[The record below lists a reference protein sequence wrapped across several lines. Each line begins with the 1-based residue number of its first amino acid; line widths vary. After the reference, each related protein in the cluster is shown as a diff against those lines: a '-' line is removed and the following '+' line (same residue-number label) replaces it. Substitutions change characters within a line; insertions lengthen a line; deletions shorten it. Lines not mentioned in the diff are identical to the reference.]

1 MADKMNN
8 INTPGGD
15 IQVPAWA
22 SEETMNRVVAY
33 MSAQNKTDRDL
44 NKIMAKVGGNINELQ
59 RELSGLLTTVAA
71 DNTQDQQQEAAS
83 EKFSEQLVKNSAG
96 LMKTAGFFGN
106 TEKPLTAIVNA
117 GAALTKG
124 AKDSSGGLK
133 MFKGMMN
140 SSNLYMNALGTAG
153 NVAIDGLL
161 AYAGWNAGKIE
172 QFADAQSKIIDAGVV
187 FNGGAEAFDELR
199 KRTLSTGVTYTSL
212 IDNIHSFGD
221 GMLGL
226 GGTMSEGV
234 NNFSKF
240 YAALDEQVENFGDLG
255 LSSKDMMSQYGEFL
269 TYARRTGMV
278 NSNLNNS
285 AENVNQSF
293 IDLQIEAGAVAS
305 LTSLTKAEAMRRSL
319 QSFDEFGEAALIS
332 MEKQGLTGAAEVTR
346 QLIKDIGKMAPD
358 DEHMKLILDAIQ
370 QEAFEKSEN
379 LGAFDIS
386 GRLQEGLKG
395 AETAIEN
402 VYPGFIENI
411 ENMMRSGDMSSNEVT
426 DYIFGALNS
435 ADLEKYST
443 FNAAGN
449 TVAGQ
454 TQTIQANAIK
464 HIRVF
469 GNLAKPGALAEEK
482 TKLKTNLKAAGKVT
496 MEMNHMTRRFLE
508 VQETFTMD
516 METVAGMFNGV
527 YELFG
532 KSSKKLT
539 SLAALKEQETNDFGG
554 IGADINDATVA
565 ITGGVGV
572 TPEYDATSIAIDLEK
587 DNEKTKNAKIAN
599 QSVETL
605 TAADLEG
612 FTQLYN
618 KENTLQKLN
627 SLAPQARMRM
637 LGVIKDFDAKYAG
650 TETKMSV
657 TSGMKYNT
665 DANAPETWETSGN
678 QANILLIEGDEI
690 ITNDETGIYS
700 NDLGKILTN
709 NNMTNESGQGS
720 GVATVVESKTSN
732 YNTFKAGDTS
742 GQVTEREIPQ
752 MKQGGPVDSGQPY
765 VVGDQ
770 MGLDTAELFVPS
782 SRGTILSNTE
792 IMQALMPEMTKKMNG
807 SKAMQ
812 HATGMSSPIQAKLLE
827 LIGKNL
833 TNPEI
838 SSKINNSQE
847 LTEIIN
853 SKRHTIEALIA
864 LRTIVKRL
872 NNKYKLDIDID
883 MMNSR

>member
-1 MADKMNN
+1 MNN

-124 AKDSSGGLK
+124 AKDSSGGLT

-187 FNGGAEAFDELR
+187 FNGGAAAFDELR
-199 KRTLSTGVTYTSL
+199 KRTLATGVTYTSL
-212 IDNIHSFGD
+212 IDNIHQFGD

-255 LSSKDMMSQYGEFL
+255 LSSKDMMAQYGEFL

-332 MEKQGLTGAAEVTR
+332 MEEQGLTGAAEVTR

-370 QEAFEKSEN
+370 QEAFEKSKN
-379 LGAFDIS
+379 LGAFDLS

-395 AETAIEN
+395 AETSIEN

-411 ENMMRSGDMSSNEVT
+411 EN
-426 DYIFGALNS
+426 
-435 ADLEKYST
+435 
-443 FNAAGN
+443 
-449 TVAGQ
+449 
-454 TQTIQANAIK
+454 
-464 HIRVF
+464 
-469 GNLAKPGALAEEK
+469 
-482 TKLKTNLKAAGKVT
+482 
-496 MEMNHMTRRFLE
+496 
-508 VQETFTMD
+508 
-516 METVAGMFNGV
+516 
-527 YELFG
+527 
-532 KSSKKLT
+532 
-539 SLAALKEQETNDFGG
+539 
-554 IGADINDATVA
+554 
-565 ITGGVGV
+565 
-572 TPEYDATSIAIDLEK
+572 TP
-587 DNEKTKNAKIAN
+587 
-599 QSVETL
+599 
-605 TAADLEG
+605 
-612 FTQLYN
+612 F
-618 KENTLQKLN
+618 
-627 SLAPQARMRM
+627 
-637 LGVIKDFDAKYAG
+637 
-650 TETKMSV
+650 
-657 TSGMKYNT
+657 
-665 DANAPETWETSGN
+665 
-678 QANILLIEGDEI
+678 
-690 ITNDETGIYS
+690 
-700 NDLGKILTN
+700 
-709 NNMTNESGQGS
+709 
-720 GVATVVESKTSN
+720 
-732 YNTFKAGDTS
+732 
-742 GQVTEREIPQ
+742 
-752 MKQGGPVDSGQPY
+752 
-765 VVGDQ
+765 
-770 MGLDTAELFVPS
+770 
-782 SRGTILSNTE
+782 
-792 IMQALMPEMTKKMNG
+792 
-807 SKAMQ
+807 
-812 HATGMSSPIQAKLLE
+812 
-827 LIGKNL
+827 
-833 TNPEI
+833 
-838 SSKINNSQE
+838 
-847 LTEIIN
+847 
-853 SKRHTIEALIA
+853 
-864 LRTIVKRL
+864 
-872 NNKYKLDIDID
+872 
-883 MMNSR
+883 